1 MTKISNVNNSKEVD
15 SYDLQNVKNIETSI
29 VQRSKCQE
37 FQNFKGTKVDHG
49 PEMQK
54 SIKGQECKGP
64 TEVECHHQGIIH
76 YCSCFLCHSKS
87 VISSV

>member
-49 PEMQK
+49 PEMQSRSKAESAKVQQRWSVTISASFITVLVSCVIAK
-54 SIKGQECKGP
+54 SQ
-64 TEVECHHQGIIH
+64 
-76 YCSCFLCHSKS
+76 
-87 VISSV
+87 